1 MCAGLRSSAS
11 NVKAQLANAYSELGK
26 ELASPRLRVVGN
38 YTLGK
43 VIGEGAYGKVRLGT
57 HRLTSSRVAL
67 KQIPKSMSSSV
78 LTREIH
84 HHRQLH
90 HPHVTQMYEVIATES
105 SIWIVTELCCGGEL
119 FDYLVEKGRLAE
131 DEAKIIFGQLCL
143 AVAYLHDKGIVHRDL
158 KLENVLLDERCR
170 VKLGDFGF
178 TREYE
183 RGALMETFCGTT
195 GYAAP
200 EMLERKKY
208 MGPEVDVWSL
218 GVILY
223 CLLTGTLPFD
233 DDDEEEMRAKV
244 IQGEY
249 DDPEWLSLESRDLI
263 RNILEKDASKRFTIP
278 QILAHPWFSTETFHY
293 EAGSPAPSPLNA
305 GPRSESPVKMP
316 WPTSGDDTRMSSTT
330 SASSASGSPIMPTT
344 STPTTPDDI
353 PDDPFNDINNR
364 KSQDPSLRAA
374 HRNSSQSTLRKTS
387 SGHSDQESLY
397 SKLSKGSRQPETVP
411 EEETDKLKPAGS
423 SSPSSR
429 RNSTGSRMPP
439 TYPIRT
445 PARTKRRSVSSTLSD
460 SPTGFAPPRAH
471 DINFASLLNTPTPI
485 IFSSSL
491 ERELLSTL
499 SALGFDTAQLV
510 HSVLTDACDSAG
522 AVWWMLK
529 KRVEKRMLE
538 EGEQKSFMNSLIE
551 AHLKEA
557 RSPEDE
563 SPEAY
568 AKKTEEPGK
577 KQKDIGIQADL
588 PSSGS
593 QRTTPQLTFVPPT
606 PTSARPSTPPR
617 PPTPTKTPLLSPS
630 STAESS
636 IRSHPVTPAAS
647 VRDRESKNRKPRSG
661 SVSIMQRATTALEAA
676 GLVRKKSS
684 EAVKDDKERERSK
697 EIERRTL
704 SGEESH
710 SSHGSGSSKLTKSPP
725 LRPHKGP
732 TTPPIDKQQLASIS
746 SPWVLAESKSSLPE
760 QRADPPT
767 PANTP
772 GEMIHSLSAPNV
784 SEMSKPSKGRSNIR
798 SRPNLLNAFRLWF
811 HEDRKGKRKE
821 AAPSGQGMNAYGRSA
836 TSQAFNP
843 GTGKRRGSSSS
854 GKINARVGNRAQRPS
869 LSSRR
874 SSSVNS
880 RRSSVASN
888 QMVLLDSP
896 QQIPTR
902 RSVGSHTPNSD
913 KGGGD
918 LSSRPS
924 SVHSFSMQSQQRH
937 RKSPS
942 AGSIGSTYF
951 RTASPMQKYHR
962 RGGSGSSTR
971 VVRQVQTTPR
981 AMHIRTSSATSSVQS
996 APSSR
1001 PASFYE
1007 ASEGE
1012 GQKPASSPIKTRSRR
1027 TSDDTYTSRRSSNTN
1042 NSTTTTTFIAQ
1053 KRQTPFLSP
1062 ISHSYGS
1069 SFTRSS
1075 WKKSWGL
1082 EPPGW
1087 KSRTTHV
1094 PVQVLAVSPAND
1106 SSIRDVFSGRHSLN
1120 LGDESDWVDE
1130 DDDIPSFAGGLGQLS
1145 TTLNPTASFINTQ
1158 QAEPA
1163 FTLSPAPQPRA
1174 QRSHKR
1180 ANRNSAPPAIGSNM
1194 NSRQKQG
1201 ISPSGRHSPLPSDNA
1216 SETRTS
1222 RRQLPP
1228 ARSGPA
1234 FKHAIQEE
1242 DEGEEE

>member
-1 MCAGLRSSAS
+1 
-11 NVKAQLANAYSELGK
+11 
-26 ELASPRLRVVGN
+26 
-38 YTLGK
+38 
-43 VIGEGAYGKVRLGT
+43 
-57 HRLTSSRVAL
+57 
-67 KQIPKSMSSSV
+67 
-78 LTREIH
+78 
-84 HHRQLH
+84 
-90 HPHVTQMYEVIATES
+90 
-105 SIWIVTELCCGGEL
+105 
-119 FDYLVEKGRLAE
+119 
-131 DEAKIIFGQLCL
+131 
-143 AVAYLHDKGIVHRDL
+143 
-158 KLENVLLDERCR
+158 
-170 VKLGDFGF
+170 
-178 TREYE
+178 
-183 RGALMETFCGTT
+183 
-195 GYAAP
+195 
-200 EMLERKKY
+200 
-208 MGPEVDVWSL
+208 
-218 GVILY
+218 
-223 CLLTGTLPFD
+223 
-233 DDDEEEMRAKV
+233 
-244 IQGEY
+244 
-249 DDPEWLSLESRDLI
+249 
-263 RNILEKDASKRFTIP
+263 
-278 QILAHPWFSTETFHY
+278 
-293 EAGSPAPSPLNA
+293 
-305 GPRSESPVKMP
+305 MP
-316 WPTSGDDTRMSSTT
+316 WPTSGDDAKMSLTT
-330 SASSASGSPIMPTT
+330 AASSASGSPIMPTT
-344 STPTTPDDI
+344 STPTTPDDN
-353 PDDPFNDINNR
+353 PDDPFNDTNN
-364 KSQDPSLRAA
+364 KDSQDASLRVA
-374 HRNSSQSTLRKTS
+374 HRNASQSTLRKTS

-397 SKLSKGSRQPETVP
+397 SKLSKGSRQPETVL
-411 EEETDKLKPAGS
+411 EEETDKFKPPGS

-429 RNSTGSRMPP
+429 RNSTGSKMPP
-439 TYPIRT
+439 TYPLRT

-460 SPTGFAPPRAH
+460 PSSPTGDKAATSFPPPQAQ
-471 DINFASLLNTPTPI
+471 DINFSSLLNTPTPI
-485 IFSSSL
+485 IFSTSL

-499 SALGFDTAQLV
+499 SALGFDTAQIV

-529 KRVEKRMLE
+529 KRIETRLVE
-538 EGEQKSFMNSLIE
+538 EGEEKSFMNCLIE

-557 RSPEDE
+557 KSPEDE

-568 AKKTEEPGK
+568 TKKTEDPRKE
-577 KQKDIGIQADL
+577 QKEIGVQVDLL
-588 PSSGS
+588 PSGS
-593 QRTTPQLTFVPPT
+593 HRATPQLTFVPPT
-606 PTSARPSTPPR
+606 PTFARPSTPPR

-636 IRSHPVTPAAS
+636 IRSHPVTPATS

-684 EAVKDDKERERSK
+684 EAVKDDRERDRSK
-697 EIERRTL
+697 ELERKTL
-704 SGEESH
+704 SGEESRT
-710 SSHGSGSSKLTKSPP
+710 SHGSGSSKLTKSPP

-732 TTPPIDKQQLASIS
+732 ATPPIDKQHLASIS

-784 SEMSKPSKGRSNIR
+784 SEMNQPAKGRSNVR

-821 AAPSGQGMNAYGRSA
+821 AASSGQSINAYGRSA
-836 TSQAFNP
+836 TSQAFNS
-843 GTGKRRGSSSS
+843 GTGKRRGSSSN
-854 GKINARVGNRAQRPS
+854 GKIGARVGNRAQRPS
-869 LSSRR
+869 FSSRR

-888 QMVLLDSP
+888 QIVLLDSP

-913 KGGGD
+913 KGGGGD

-924 SVHSFSMQSQQRH
+924 SIHSFSMQSQQRH

-942 AGSIGSTYF
+942 AGSIGSTYI

-981 AMHIRTSSATSSVQS
+981 AMHMRTSSATSSIQS

-1012 GQKPASSPIKTRSRR
+1012 GQRPSSSPVKTRSRR
-1027 TSDDTYTSRRSSNTN
+1027 MSDDTNTSRRSSNPN
-1042 NSTTTTTFIAQ
+1042 NNTTTTFIAQ

-1062 ISHSYGS
+1062 ISHSY
-1069 SFTRSS
+1069 TRSS

-1087 KSRTTHV
+1087 QSRTTHA
-1094 PVQVLAVSPAND
+1094 PVQVLAISPAND
-1106 SSIRDVFSGRHSLN
+1106 SSIRDVFSGRQSLN
-1120 LGDESDWVDE
+1120 LGEESDWVDE

-1145 TTLNPTASFINTQ
+1145 TTLTPAGPFTSTQ
-1158 QAEPA
+1158 QAESA

-1174 QRSHKR
+1174 RSHKR
-1180 ANRNSAPPAIGSNM
+1180 ANRNSAPPAIGSSI

-1201 ISPSGRHSPLPSDNA
+1201 MSPSGRHSPLPSDNTT
-1216 SETRTS
+1216 ETRTS
-1222 RRQLPP
+1222 RRQLPA
-1228 ARSGPA
+1228 ARPGLA